1 MKNLLYIAAIAATAV
16 GFTSCSSNEDL
27 NDAVKDSG
35 VPFKVTASAP
45 TTRATDLT
53 SSNFTN
59 FQLYAFEGSSE
70 TPWINNVRFA
80 KDASWTPASG
90 TYTWPTKGATST
102 FYAVSEN
109 NSDGTFSGSMG
120 VGAKTFTYTI
130 PTNIADQKDLLVA
143 TTSGTSNDAS
153 VNLQF
158 KHALAAA
165 KLTLSIDPS
174 LTVINSDY
182 ATYRLY
188 AKIKSI
194 TFNNVNISGTYD
206 IANNTWSN
214 IGTGSYTITPS
225 SPIVIDTKS
234 TSTGSTAIDLGTN
247 ASIMFIPGTINYW
260 NIKPNAA
267 ADVST
272 TPSNSAFITFQA
284 QAMVYD
290 AEGIVTFLNKAC
302 STINSGSTYWAYK
315 DASFFYSDAAKTNK
329 IATSEGQLLDLT
341 SAVFVKANVNNI
353 LGADPIFDLQW
364 KTVGDESAEFYP
376 AETDKAG
383 YGTLYKPLCKASYSV
398 IGGNITTT
406 YTNLTLS
413 NTINHNFN
421 IEIAGA
427 INKAGADGTFGSPA
441 QAGN

>member
-16 GFTSCSSNEDL
+16 GLTSCSSNEDL

-45 TTRATDLT
+45 TRATDLNGT
-53 SSNFTN
+53 NFTN

-109 NSDGTFSGSMG
+109 TLDGSFSGSLG
-120 VGAKTFTYTI
+120 NGDKTFTYSI
-130 PTNIADQKDLLVA
+130 PTDIASQKDLLA
-143 TTSGTSNDAS
+143 AYKTASSNDAS

-206 IANNTWSN
+206 IANDAWSN

-234 TSTGSTAIDLGTN
+234 TSTGSTAVDLGTN

-272 TPSNSAFITFQA
+272 TPSNSAFVTFQA

-302 STINSGSTYWAYK
+302 ATNNSGSYWAYK
-315 DASFFYSDAAKTNK
+315 DASYFYSDAAKTNK
-329 IATSEGQLLDLT
+329 IATSDGQLLDLT
-341 SAVFVKANVNNI
+341 NAVFEKTNVNNI

-376 AETDKAG
+376 AETVKAG